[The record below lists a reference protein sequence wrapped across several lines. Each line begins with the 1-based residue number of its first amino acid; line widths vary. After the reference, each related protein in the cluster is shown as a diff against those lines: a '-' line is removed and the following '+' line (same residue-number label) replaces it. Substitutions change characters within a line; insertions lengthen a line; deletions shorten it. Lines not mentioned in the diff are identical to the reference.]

1 VVHSFER
8 RIGMDRAEID
18 ANGELVVNGATS
30 LPQWLP
36 GKMPPDA
43 KSADTGWLPINGLT
57 HTLGSTSAPN
67 LPGRL
72 AVDNEMRTWWQPA
85 EGDTQPTLTSTFGA
99 PATVH
104 AVRLIWRDIGLDT
117 KHDVKPGPFRYRVEL
132 ETAKDQWTT
141 ILDRSESTEDLLI
154 DYRECKP
161 TTGTR
166 ARLVILGSPKGI
178 TPGVA
183 EFTVFG
189 KTIISK

>member
-1 VVHSFER
+1 
-8 RIGMDRAEID
+8 MDRAEID
-18 ANGELVVNGATS
+18 ANGELVVHGATS

-57 HTLGSTSAPN
+57 HTLGSTNAPN

-85 EGDTQPTLTSTFGA
+85 EGDTQSTLTSAFGA
-99 PATVH
+99 SATIH

-189 KTIISK
+189 KTVVAK

>member
-1 VVHSFER
+1 
-8 RIGMDRAEID
+8 
-18 ANGELVVNGATS
+18 
-30 LPQWLP
+30 LP
-36 GKMPPDA
+36 GKTPSDT
-43 KSADTGWLPINGLT
+43 KSADAGWLPIIGLT

-67 LPGRL
+67 LHGRF

-85 EGDTQPTLTSTFGA
+85 EGDAQPTLTSTFGA
-99 PATVH
+99 SAAIH

-117 KHDVKPGPFRYRVEL
+117 KNGVLAGPFRYRVEL

-189 KTIISK
+189 ETVSAK